1 MSTTVDSIKL
11 PLTFRQ
17 VLDLVKQL
25 PFEKKKKIVEA
36 IQKENIEAS
45 YNISE
50 KDKALVLNRIKT
62 DKTEDLLD
70 WKTVKRKMS
79 TK

>member
-1 MSTTVDSIKL
+1 MATTADSVKL

-25 PFEKKKKIVEA
+25 PSEKKKKIVDT
-36 IQKENIEAS
+36 IQKENRNGN
-45 YNISE
+45 YDISE

-62 DKTEDLLD
+62 DKDEELLD
-70 WKTVKRKMS
+70 WKSVKK
-79 TK
+79 KLGAK